1 MKYCTKCGAQ
11 MVDDA
16 LFCPRCGTRVAPI
29 VEENKEPVYE
39 EPVSQEAPK
48 KANKAVKG
56 QAKPAYEQT
65 LKEFLPISLVI
76 FVCQLALWIVQ
87 ALAHPTDILRFM
99 PLIIFTL
106 IGGTYGFLNFSRA
119 LQCYKRQIYF
129 KAALSLVL
137 SVALF
142 TCVIINIIKLI
153 GG

>member
-16 LFCPRCGTRVAPI
+16 LFCPRCGTRVAPMP
-29 VEENKEPVYE
+29 EENKEPVYE

-65 LKEFLPISLVI
+65 LKEFLPVSLVI
-76 FVCQLALWIVQ
+76 FVCTLALWIVQ

>member
-1 MKYCTKCGAQ
+1 
-11 MVDDA
+11 MVDEA
-16 LFCPRCGTRVAPI
+16 LFCPRCGTKVVSIP
-29 VEENKEPVYE
+29 EENKEPVYE